1 MLFTVRILGNS
12 AALPAQGRHPSAQV
26 LQIDNDLFLI
36 DCGEGTQMRM
46 SDFKVKRSK
55 INHIFIS
62 HLHGDHVFGLPGL
75 ITSFV
80 LNGRKDPLTVYGPSP
95 IQHMLT
101 TVLESSQVRLNFELN
116 FVELEIREQ
125 EIYSHRGLTI
135 TAFPLE
141 HRIPTVGYHFSK
153 VGKGN
158 HFDREKL
165 RALEISPDGVKSLLD
180 KGSWENAVGKV
191 IKLEDVTDERILKAS
206 YAYCSDTRYFPAIL
220 PIIESVDLLY
230 HESTYGDEM
239 EHEAHARFHSTSRQ
253 AALIAVQAKVGRL
266 MLGHFSSRYSN
277 LDQLLEQARTEF
289 QNTFL
294 SVEGEVY
301 TIEAQ

>member
-1 MLFTVRILGNS
+1 MLFTVIILGNS
-12 AALPAQGRHPSAQV
+12 AALPGQGRHPSAQV
-26 LQIDNDLFLI
+26 VQVENDFFLI

-46 SDFKVKRSK
+46 SDFQIKRSK

-62 HLHGDHVFGLPGL
+62 HLHGDHIFGLPGL

-80 LNGRKDPLTVYGPSP
+80 LNGRMDPLTIYGPSP

-101 TVLESSQVRLNFELN
+101 TVLESSQVRLSFELN
-116 FVELEIREQ
+116 FVELEIKKQ

-141 HRIPTVGYHFSK
+141 HRIPTIGYHFSK
-153 VGKGN
+153 VGASS

-165 RALEISPDGVKSLLD
+165 RALEISADGIKSLLD
-180 KGSWENAVGKV
+180 KGYWENAAGL
-191 IKLEDVTDERILKAS
+191 IRLEDVTDERNLRAS
-206 YAYCSDTRYFPAIL
+206 YAYCSDTRFFPDIL
-220 PIIESVDLLY
+220 PTIEGVDLLY
-230 HESTYGDEM
+230 HESTYGDEL
-239 EHEAHARFHSTSRQ
+239 EKEAQERFHSTSRQ
-253 AALIAVQAKVGRL
+253 AAQIAREAKVGKL
-266 MLGHFSSRYSN
+266 LLGHFSSRYSN
-277 LDQLLEQARTEF
+277 LDYLLEQARTEF